1 MLDLFVNRSLYPA
14 APLQQRVA
22 LVTGSYDR
30 TVDGVALTLNRLVGH
45 LVQSGHEVLVL
56 CPAASS
62 SRPAL
67 VRHAGA
73 PVQRVPSVPFPVWW
87 EYRLTWGLGGAAT
100 RALAAFA
107 PTVVHVAVQDAMG
120 HAAQRWAARRRVPV
134 VCSYHTRWSAYLP
147 FYNSWA
153 RGWAPVTKMLWW
165 GLRRFHSNCAAT
177 LPPSRSV
184 ADELVSHGVPRVH
197 VWPRGVDRALFR
209 PGARSDAWRASV
221 GAPGADDVVVLLVAR
236 LRWEKGL
243 AAFADAL
250 RRLDAAGVAHTAVV
264 VGSGPARSRLHAAL
278 PNATFTGTLT
288 GEALAAAYAS
298 ADVFLFPSTTEGWG
312 GTCLEAQASGLP
324 VVATASSGIVE
335 VVDDGVGG
343 LLVAPG
349 DTAALAAAVGRL
361 ARDGEYRRA
370 MGARAAAHAARFDWS
385 ASGELML
392 AQYAAHATPVPP
404 HDGDDTRPPPPT
416 RNRTSAG

>member
-120 HAAQRWAARRRVPV
+120 HAAQRWRRGGACRSSA
-134 VCSYHTRWSAYLP
+134 CTTRA
-147 FYNSWA
+147 
-153 RGWAPVTKMLWW
+153 
-165 GLRRFHSNCAAT
+165 
-177 LPPSRSV
+177 
-184 ADELVSHGVPRVH
+184 
-197 VWPRGVDRALFR
+197 
-209 PGARSDAWRASV
+209 GARTCRSTTR
-221 GAPGADDVVVLLVAR
+221 GR
-236 LRWEKGL
+236 
-243 AAFADAL
+243 
-250 RRLDAAGVAHTAVV
+250 AAG
-264 VGSGPARSRLHAAL
+264 
-278 PNATFTGTLT
+278 
-288 GEALAAAYAS
+288 
-298 ADVFLFPSTTEGWG
+298 
-312 GTCLEAQASGLP
+312 
-324 VVATASSGIVE
+324 
-335 VVDDGVGG
+335 
-343 LLVAPG
+343 
-349 DTAALAAAVGRL
+349 
-361 ARDGEYRRA
+361 RR
-370 MGARAAAHAARFDWS
+370 
-385 ASGELML
+385 
-392 AQYAAHATPVPP
+392 
-404 HDGDDTRPPPPT
+404 
-416 RNRTSAG
+416 